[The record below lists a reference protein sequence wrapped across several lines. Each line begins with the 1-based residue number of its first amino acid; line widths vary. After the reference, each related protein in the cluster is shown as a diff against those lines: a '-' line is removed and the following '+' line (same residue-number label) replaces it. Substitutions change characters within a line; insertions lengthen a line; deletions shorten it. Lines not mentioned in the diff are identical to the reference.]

1 VVLACALA
9 ACGGGDGGASPGTP
23 AQSAAAALRFDNPQ
37 SQLALLAPAQADGDP
52 SAALMRDTA
61 TGEIAEQVY
70 VLADGSRVTVRTDA
84 AGRLTYLAAGGY
96 TFTMTDYTADSVTMT
111 TLDPQGATTVEAVS
125 LVDGSARALAEEP
138 PAPPPEDPLDALVNR
153 ALEWTADVSNTHLIA
168 NIYRRVG
175 ESIAGTI
182 TRARQFGRD
191 IADGAASLLH
201 VDNEVGCSGADTAA
215 CGGKLADQATSFSRE
230 VAAMDAGTQTTA
242 GFDVNASGIHARRDE
257 WSKVVTPQQIE
268 HGFAM
273 TDVPCNESV
282 FADMNP
288 SCPQY
293 VPPATGGG
301 TSGDGTSTGGDTSGG
316 GTSTGGGGTSGGG
329 TSSGGG
335 TTSGGGTSGGGTS
348 TGGGG
353 TTTGGGTSSG
363 GTQSVRAIG
372 PGWCVPTVPGVSIP
386 GTYAVYD
393 EPSGHPLTRLDADG
407 TGLFEV
413 YGAPAAGYSYQ
424 IRWCIE
430 SDANGTPLIQRQTSA
445 GRSYS
450 LVWEYVGDRWQGH
463 AYDASELII
472 VNDGTMYLDDRIKK

>member
-1 VVLACALA
+1 MRSALLSRVGASALSVALAWALA
-9 ACGGGDGGASPGTP
+9 ACGGGGGGSPPAAPAS
-23 AQSAAAALRFDNPQ
+23 SNAAALRFDNPQ

-52 SAALMRDTA
+52 SAVLMRDTA
-61 TGEIAEQVY
+61 TGEIADQVY

-96 TFTMTDYTADSVTMT
+96 TFTMTDYTAESVTMT
-111 TLDPQGATTVEAVS
+111 TRDPQGATTVEAVS

-138 PAPPPEDPLDALVNR
+138 PAPQPEDPLDAMVNR
-153 ALEWTADVSNTHLIA
+153 ALEWTSDVSNTHLIA

-175 ESIAGTI
+175 ESVAGMI
-182 TRARQFGRD
+182 TSARQFGRD
-191 IADGAASLLH
+191 IADGTASLLH
-201 VDNEVGCSGADTAA
+201 VDNEVGCAGTDTAE
-215 CGGKLADQATSFSRE
+215 CGGMLADKAPSFSRE
-230 VAAMDAGTQTTA
+230 VAAMDAGAQTTA

-257 WSKVVTPQQIE
+257 WAKVATPQQIE
-268 HGFAM
+268 HGFTM
-273 TDVPCNESV
+273 TDVPCDESV

-293 VPPATGGG
+293 VPPGSGGG
-301 TSGDGTSTGGDTSGG
+301 TNGGGTSTGGDTSGG
-316 GTSTGGGGTSGGG
+316 GTSTGGGGT
-329 TSSGGG
+329 
-335 TTSGGGTSGGGTS
+335 TSGGGTS

-372 PGWCVPTVPGVSIP
+372 PGWCVPTVPGVAIP

-393 EPSGHPLTRLDADG
+393 EPSGHPLTRLDGDG

-413 YGAPAAGYSYQ
+413 YGAPAVGYSYQ

-450 LVWEYVGDRWQGH
+450 LVWEYIGDRWQGH